1 MPSQQVV
8 FAQLSGLG
16 PSTTM
21 SQAHGRGIPQLIKN
35 ASQENSL
42 ASTAIVNLS
51 KESSAVLKS
60 QVPAK
65 QLGGTV
71 YIKQSTRNSKMSK
84 TMKSKEELN
93 LQVNT
98 LGDYEREQN

>member
-1 MPSQQVV
+1 M
-8 FAQLSGLG
+8 
-16 PSTTM
+16 
-21 SQAHGRGIPQLIKN
+21 
-35 ASQENSL
+35 
-42 ASTAIVNLS
+42 ASTAIVNVS

-71 YIKQSTRNSKMSK
+71 YIKQSTRNSKMSR

-93 LQVNT
+93 L
-98 LGDYEREQN
+98 